1 MQIAQVCFLLDRSDE
16 IGNKRYSYFTDLED
30 LDWQDTVVV
39 ETRYGIKTAVF
50 MNYVDTDSVA
60 AEKASAWII
69 QKVDLEGLDEKKAKQ
84 KRLQEIKTK
93 LLERKAK
100 IEERQIFEL
109 MAQSDSQMANLL
121 KEYDQLLG

>member
-1 MQIAQVCFLLDRSDE
+1 MKIAQVCFLLDRSNETGD
-16 IGNKRYSYFTDLED
+16 KKYSYFTDLED

-69 QKVDLEGLDEKKAKQ
+69 QKVDLEGLEEKKVKQ

-93 LLERKAK
+93 LIERKAK

>member
-1 MQIAQVCFLLDRSDE
+1 MKIAQVCFLLDRSNE
-16 IGNKRYSYFTDLED
+16 IGDKRYSYFTDLED

-39 ETRYGIKTAVF
+39 EIRYGIKTAVF

-69 QKVDLEGLDEKKAKQ
+69 QKVDLEGLDEKKVKQ

-93 LLERKAK
+93 LLERKSK

>member
-1 MQIAQVCFLLDRSDE
+1 MQIAQVCFLLDRSNE
-16 IGNKRYSYFTDLED
+16 IGDKRYSYFTDLED

-69 QKVDLEGLDEKKAKQ
+69 QKVDLVGLDEKKAKQ

-109 MAQSDSQMANLL
+109 MAQSDSQMADLL